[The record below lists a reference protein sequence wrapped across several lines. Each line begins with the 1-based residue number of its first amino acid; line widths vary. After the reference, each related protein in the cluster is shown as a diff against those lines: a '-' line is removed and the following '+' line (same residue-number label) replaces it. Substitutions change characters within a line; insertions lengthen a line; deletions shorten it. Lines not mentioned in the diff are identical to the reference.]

1 MILLSSC
8 PITKNKRLQALRRA
22 TYNIGKVIMAE
33 ETSGLDARCEE
44 AFAKV
49 RTYAVEAA
57 PTTARTTGRRTT
69 GAGRFGRL
77 FGTSPAMTAVYQMIE
92 KVAPT
97 DASVLLIGESGT
109 GKELVANSIHD
120 ESPRRAGA
128 FVAINC
134 GAFSA
139 NLIEAELFGYERG
152 AFTGA
157 VRSHRGCF
165 ERATGGTLF
174 LDEITEMPLELQ
186 IKLLRALETGSFYR
200 VGGEQEMSVNVRII
214 AATNRDPNQA
224 VSQNLLR
231 EDLLY
236 RLAVF
241 PLPLPP
247 LRARGPDIELLAQ
260 QFLDELNA
268 EAGTQKSLSASAR
281 AFLTQHSWPG
291 NVRELKN
298 AVQRAFIMGDAEVN
312 FELRAKEAPAQAAQP
327 AAPTVSGPTLQ
338 FAIGMPLA
346 DIERDVIM
354 ATLEHCRGRKRETA
368 ELLGVSLKTLYNRLN
383 QYRGVSGANAPG
395 EVHSLAAAS
404 NAS

>member
-1 MILLSSC
+1 M
-8 PITKNKRLQALRRA
+8 
-22 TYNIGKVIMAE
+22 
-33 ETSGLDARCEE
+33 DACQPPDDLHPRCED

-49 RTYAVEAA
+49 RMYAVQPPERAARRAA
-57 PTTARTTGRRTT
+57 PQA
-69 GAGRFGRL
+69 RFGRL
-77 FGTSPAMTAVYQMIE
+77 YGVSAAMNAVFEMIE
-92 KVAPT
+92 KVAPS

-109 GKELVANSIHD
+109 GKELAANAIHD
-120 ESPRRAGA
+120 ESACRAGA

-165 ERATGGTLF
+165 ERASGGTLF
-174 LDEITEMPLELQ
+174 LDEITEMPVELQ
-186 IKLLRALETGSFYR
+186 IKLLRALESGRFYR
-200 VGGEQEMSVNVRII
+200 VGGEQELSVNVRII
-214 AATNRDPNQA
+214 AATNRDPNHA
-224 VSQNLLR
+224 VAQGLLR

-247 LRARGPDIELLAQ
+247 LRAREADIELLAQ
-260 QFLDELNA
+260 HFLDELNA
-268 EAGTQKSLSASAR
+268 AGGNAKVFTAAAR
-281 AFLTQHSWPG
+281 DFLVHHAWPG

-298 AVQRAFIMGDAEVN
+298 AVQRAFIMADTEIN
-312 FELRAKEAPAQAAQP
+312 FDTRAPALPRADKPLAGTAA
-327 AAPTVSGPTLQ
+327 GMLQ
-338 FAIGMPLA
+338 FAVGTPLQ
-346 DIERDVIM
+346 DIEREVIV

-383 QYRGVSGANAPG
+383 EYRSGCAPETSPPPLAREGDAAPSANG
-395 EVHSLAAAS
+395 
-404 NAS
+404 

>member
-1 MILLSSC
+1 MSTELPRI
-8 PITKNKRLQALRRA
+8 
-22 TYNIGKVIMAE
+22 E
-33 ETSGLDARCEE
+33 LDASCED
-44 AFAKV
+44 AFAKARMFATV
-49 RTYAVEAA
+49 APDTPPRPVARRAHSSAA
-57 PTTARTTGRRTT
+57 H
-69 GAGRFGRL
+69 FGRL
-77 FGTSPAMTAVYQMIE
+77 YGQSSTMALVYQMIA
-92 KVAPT
+92 KVAPS

-109 GKELVANSIHD
+109 GKELAANAIHD
-120 ESPRRAGA
+120 ESSCRAGP

-165 ERATGGTLF
+165 ERASGGTLF
-174 LDEITEMPLELQ
+174 LDEITEMPVELQ
-186 IKLLRALETGSFYR
+186 IKLLRALETGRFYR
-200 VGGEQEMSVNVRII
+200 VGSEQELNVDVRII

-224 VSQNLLR
+224 VTQGLLR

-247 LRARGPDIELLAQ
+247 LRARGADIELLAGY
-260 QFLDELNA
+260 FLDELNEA
-268 EAGTQKSLSASAR
+268 AGTSKVFTSLAR
-281 AFLTQHSWPG
+281 EFLVQHNWPG

-298 AVQRAFIMGDAEVN
+298 AVQRAFILADTAVN
-312 FELRAKEAPAQAAQP
+312 FDLRGNAMPRAQKSPDNTGAL
-327 AAPTVSGPTLQ
+327 LQ
-338 FAIGMPLA
+338 FAVGTPLH
-346 DIERDVIM
+346 DIEREVIV

-383 QYRGVSGANAPG
+383 EYRDGCNAQC
-395 EVHSLAAAS
+395 VA
-404 NAS
+404 